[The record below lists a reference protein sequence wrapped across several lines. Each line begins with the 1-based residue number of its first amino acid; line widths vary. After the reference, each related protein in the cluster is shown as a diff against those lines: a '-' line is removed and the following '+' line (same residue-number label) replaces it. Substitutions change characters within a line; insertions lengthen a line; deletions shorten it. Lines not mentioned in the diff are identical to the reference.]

1 MAKTMFEQTGVTYS
15 MQGDYCL
22 PNMTSLC
29 GYYFSNKDINLFLIF
44 VSLGTS
50 LTP

>member
-1 MAKTMFEQTGVTYS
+1 MAKTMFEQTGGAYS
-15 MQGDYCL
+15 MRGDYCL
-22 PNMTSLC
+22 LNMTLLC
-29 GYYFSNKDINLFLIF
+29 GYYFLNKDINLFLIF